1 MKRSEGARDV
11 ARAEL
16 DLAREQLTLDLAQMD
31 EGRAP
36 LAKVEASRA
45 AENEKWLA
53 LYESQYAAERARLDV
68 LRQTGTL
75 QAALK

>member
-1 MKRSEGARDV
+1 
-11 ARAEL
+11 
-16 DLAREQLTLDLAQMD
+16 MD

-36 LAKVEASRA
+36 LARVESSRA
-45 AENEKWLA
+45 AENAKWLA
-53 LYESQYAAERARLDV
+53 YYEAQSLAERARLDV